1 MAPRAAAGWRAPGS
15 GRQRRASPGGDE
27 RSMEDLGLRGGRER
41 LAVGDPRL
49 GVGLVEPGPVTVMV
63 EQRATEGYKL
73 VEVQLTGGAPW
84 GFTLRGGREH
94 GEPLIITKVSGA
106 GAGGGGSG
114 RLHFAV
120 PAAVTARGAG
130 TAGQRAQRRCRRAG
144 GAAGPHGR
152 RQRPGSGAGGCGARP
167 CTAGATGCRAQA
179 AWRLRAASGRS
190 NAPVRGAAV
199 AGAGN
204 RLGTRNPLLGC
215 SLPLSPPGSWR
226 RRVWALKL
234 AAPRLSFLRCRCTCK
249 F

>member
-1 MAPRAAAGWRAPGS
+1 
-15 GRQRRASPGGDE
+15 
-27 RSMEDLGLRGGRER
+27 MEDLGLRGGRER

-130 TAGQRAQRRCRRAG
+130 
-144 GAAGPHGR
+144 AAGPGVLQGPTAAASARGAVPEGAGLVPAPLGQQVAGR
-152 RQRPGSGAGGCGARP
+152 RQRGGSER
-167 CTAGATGCRAQA
+167 
-179 AWRLRAASGRS
+179 
-190 NAPVRGAAV
+190 
-199 AGAGN
+199 
-204 RLGTRNPLLGC
+204 PLL
-215 SLPLSPPGSWR
+215 
-226 RRVWALKL
+226 
-234 AAPRLSFLRCRCTCK
+234 AARTPQ
-249 F
+249 